1 MEAVIALDTH
11 VAVWLHAG
19 ELERFPATLQ
29 RQLDAANLVISPMV
43 LLEMEYLREI
53 GRLNFSSEKILADL
67 VADLGLRVCD
77 HPFPAIMREAVKQIW
92 TRDPFDRI
100 IVAHALVAGHR
111 LATKDDTIRAHCPA
125 AGWE

>member
-1 MEAVIALDTH
+1 VIALDTH

-19 ELERFPATLQ
+19 DLERFPATLQ
-29 RQLDAANLVISPMV
+29 RQLDAADLVISPMV
-43 LLEMEYLREI
+43 LLEIEDLREI

-77 HPFPAIMREAVKQIW
+77 HPFPAIVSEAVKQTW

-100 IVAHALVAGHR
+100 IVAHAMVAGYR
-111 LATKDDTIRAHCPA
+111 LATKDDAIRARCREA
-125 AGWE
+125 FWE